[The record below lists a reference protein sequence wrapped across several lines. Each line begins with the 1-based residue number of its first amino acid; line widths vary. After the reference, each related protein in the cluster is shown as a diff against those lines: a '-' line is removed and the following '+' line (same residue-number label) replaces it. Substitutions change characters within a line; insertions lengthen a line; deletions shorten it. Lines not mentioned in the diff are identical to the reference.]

1 MSFCRIHSIGN
12 SKVISLPE
20 HLLAQIGADTGDY
33 LNISVEGEKIILAR
47 DTRNRLSLEECWK
60 ALRQIC
66 FKPKKIVSGWIC
78 RLSAKN
84 CSESLVLTF

>member
-20 HLLAQIGADTGDY
+20 HLLAQIGADTADY

-47 DTRNRLSLEECWK
+47 DTRNCLSLEEMLEGITPEMFQTEEDREWMDMPSVGK
-60 ALRQIC
+60 E
-66 FKPKKIVSGWIC
+66 
-78 RLSAKN
+78 RL
-84 CSESLVLTF
+84 

>member
-47 DTRNRLSLEECWK
+47 DTRNRLSLEEMLEGITPDMFQTEEDREWMDMPSVGK
-60 ALRQIC
+60 EL
-66 FKPKKIVSGWIC
+66 
-78 RLSAKN
+78 L
-84 CSESLVLTF
+84 